1 MAVKRRLKF
10 YSGIRLDIPHLRSF
24 ESAVS
29 YDFDSTLRG
38 VLTGINSPYVVK
50 GFDIIYPIG
59 LQAVNLQLKVADS
72 VILHSTAS
80 ESGTIMQVPQTTPD
94 EILNALN
101 PNVIGSFQNGVINY
115 VALDY
120 RREVDEESVD
130 QTAGWSPSEK
140 LEFQRTVPISTIL
153 QYKVVITSSGFGNL
167 LPLYIVGVNSSGFVT
182 FITNSK
188 PSLFRLGSGGST
200 PNPFNSFTY
209 GNLINPQS
217 GNRREYIY
225 SGTQTTN
232 PVSVGPG
239 ADASAFKYGDW
250 SIGSLKEWMDAVMTR
265 FKEVTGSSYWYVD
278 SNLPSSSPG
287 ALNLANVWFDSGAGS
302 VMTGS
307 GNVAYNYILQADL
320 TSGWSYGSG
329 IKSGDSYIKGV
340 TSGSTAVL
348 NNIISDSSYNYLLV
362 TDVVGSFNYISPEN
376 IDNRRLFRHNSNL
389 FDLITISFGGAS
401 YGLYQRKP
409 LSTATTVAATLA
421 TGPGTDEYTVTSN
434 SHGLN
439 NGDIVCI
446 ISGSN
451 KKVVQVSGKT
461 VNTFKFKSKH
471 LNGISAGVITL
482 AKVLSEV
489 DQTAHPYP
497 YTYSSSSSF
506 NLDVKNAS
514 PKEYNSVDVTANAY
528 SSVEF
533 WYPLEYGSQIPAQLA
548 ATGPVLFDGVVTTA
562 TLSIV
567 SELPSGATS
576 NPYNGPVSW
585 SSDIY
590 VKGIIG
596 NRYFKLASSAASD
609 PAGTADIYGNG
620 TAYLKNGEVAYIVL
634 DRNQPVSNSQLFN
647 CSAAGNPIVGS
658 TTPVD
663 SSGNPL
669 VAGDFVKFA
678 NESDQYWLRIDS
690 IAGNTINLINDSGSA
705 PSSLERPANSGV
717 LLYSKGSYNTVY
729 VRPHWQVA
737 DNINTYWLAVR
748 RDFNGASKVYFRS
761 LELEPG
767 ESRTINDNQANNLL
781 IYTGAGTE
789 AATSPEYMEID
800 NGQWSKSQTLT
811 LQSSNAVNSRSK
823 QLSFAS
829 PPDLGFQKGDKVRT
843 AGGDIFTISSVLTN
857 KTVVVKED
865 PSSLSNGQTLTYQR
879 LNYSIDESDNLT
891 LAIRKED
898 RELAKINTQL
908 TKPVYDESVFLQVM
922 PVTLNPGQQLRS
934 GSFVHIGTVTNPTS
948 LAWVLYGTGSVNE
961 TIEGSTVAM
970 PGGSVFGANKAL
982 VHIYSGGTNGGFS
995 HGTTIYQNGT
1005 AIGTINNAGNP
1016 VFTSPVVLASSLVEV
1031 VLPPNRRTQLLDN
1044 TSSYVTYPSFA
1055 AYNKGDGVLSG
1066 EDLMVIANDTIRE
1079 ANIDYTETFGGPKAK
1094 IRIDRDLPANT
1105 RMRFRTLSTV
1115 GSPVHSSG
1123 AGIIDLQSSYN
1134 AGNTINTALSTPVT
1148 ITALGTDTALALTG
1162 SVTINGSGAAPLN
1175 GIFGNADQNFV
1186 IGSESNK
1193 PLETWSANQSIK
1205 THSNWTGSA
1214 WSSKTATQVTT
1225 NSSPTV
1231 VTGSGV
1237 TIDANTAL
1245 RVCMTAVG
1253 RSDTNTGYA
1262 SYRVEGMFKREAG
1275 NVVAIGS
1282 PVSTIIAQDGDG
1294 TATSLVFG
1302 IMNPDTVVA
1311 ILIGHGSNQFNW
1323 AVTLEWQAVKNSS

>member
-38 VLTGINSPYVVK
+38 VLTGINNPYVVK
-50 GFDIIYPIG
+50 GFDIAYPIG

-80 ESGTIMQVPQTTPD
+80 ESGTIMQVPQTAPD

-153 QYKVVITSSGFGNL
+153 QYKIVITSSGFGNL

-188 PSLFRLGSGGST
+188 PSLFRLGSGGAN
-200 PNPFNSFTY
+200 PNPFASFTY
-209 GNLINPQS
+209 NNLTNPQT
-217 GNRREYIY
+217 GNRREFVYQG
-225 SGTQTTN
+225 SATTN

-239 ADASAFKYGDW
+239 DDSNAFNYGDW

-278 SNLPSSSPG
+278 SNLPSSPSNG
-287 ALNLANVWFDSGAGS
+287 LSLANVWFDSGAGS
-302 VMTGS
+302 VMTGA

-320 TSGWSYGSG
+320 SSDWSYGQQV
-329 IKSGDSYIKGV
+329 KSGDSYIKGM
-340 TSGSTAVL
+340 TSGATAIL
-348 NNIISDSSYNYLLV
+348 NNVISDANYDYLLV
-362 TDVVGSFNYISPEN
+362 TDVVGSFDYTSPET
-376 IDNRRLFRHNSNL
+376 IQNRRLLKHNPNL
-389 FDLITISFGGAS
+389 FELITITISGQS

-409 LSTATTVAATLA
+409 VSTATTVAGTLA
-421 TGPGTDEYTVTSN
+421 SGPGTDEYTVTSG

-446 ISGSN
+446 IGVSN
-451 KKVVQVSGKT
+451 KKVVQVANKT
-461 VNTFKFKSKH
+461 VNTFKFKTKT
-471 LNGISAGVITL
+471 LNGISAGAITL

-489 DQTAHPYP
+489 DQTIHPYP
-497 YTYSSSSSF
+497 TNYSSGSSF
-506 NLDVKNAS
+506 NLNVEGAS
-514 PKEYNSVDVTANAY
+514 PDEYNSFDVNGNAY

-533 WYPLEYGSQIPAQLA
+533 WYPLEYTGTIPTPIA
-548 ATGPVLFDGVVTTA
+548 ATGPIVFDGVTTTA
-562 TLSIV
+562 TLSIA

-585 SSDIY
+585 DSDIY
-590 VKGIIG
+590 IKGIVG
-596 NRYFKLASSAASD
+596 DRYFKIPAAASAD

-620 TAYLKNGEVAYIVL
+620 TAYLENGEVAYVVL
-634 DRNQPVSNSQLFN
+634 ERNQPVSISQLFS
-647 CSAAGNPIVGS
+647 CSVAGGPISGS
-658 TTPVD
+658 TPPLDVN
-663 SSGNPL
+663 GNPL

-690 IAGNTINLINDSGSA
+690 IAGNTINLINDAGGA
-705 PSSLERPANSGV
+705 PTALQRPANSGV
-717 LLYSKGSYNTVY
+717 LLYSKGSYSTVY
-729 VRPHWQVA
+729 VRPHAEVE
-737 DNINTYWLAVR
+737 DSINTYWLAVR
-748 RDFNGASKVYFRS
+748 RDFAGVSKVYFRS

-767 ESRTINDNQANNLL
+767 EKRTINDNQPSNLL

-789 AATSPEYMEID
+789 AATSPDYTEID
-800 NGQWSKSQTLT
+800 NGQWSKTQSLN
-811 LQSSNAVNSRSK
+811 LQSSNAVHQRSK
-823 QLSFAS
+823 QVSFAS
-829 PPDLGFQKGDKVRT
+829 APDLGFQKGDKFKT
-843 AGGDIFTISSVLTN
+843 SGGDTYTVDAVLTN
-857 KTVVVKED
+857 KTVLTKED
-865 PSSLSNGQTLTYQR
+865 PASLVNGQTVTYYR
-879 LNYSIDESDNLT
+879 LNYSINESDNLT

-898 RELAKINTQL
+898 RELARVNTRL

-922 PVTLNPGQQLRS
+922 PITLSPGQTLRS
-934 GSFVHIGTVTNPTS
+934 GSFVYIGSINAPTS
-948 LAWVLYGTGSVNE
+948 LAWVLYGSSSVNE
-961 TIEGSTVAM
+961 TIEGSAISM
-970 PGGSVFGANKAL
+970 PGGNVFGSNTAL
-982 VHIYSGGTNGGFS
+982 VHIYSSGTNGGFT
-995 HGTTIYQNGT
+995 HGTTVYQNGT
-1005 AIGTINNAGNP
+1005 AIGTVNNVGNP
-1016 VFTSPVVLASSLVEV
+1016 AFTSPVVLASSLVEI
-1031 VLPPNRRTQLLDN
+1031 VLPANRRTQLVN
-1044 TSSYVTYPSFA
+1044 GATYFTYPTFA
-1055 AYNKGDGVLSG
+1055 TYNKGDGVLSG
-1066 EDLMVIANDTIRE
+1066 EDLVVIANDTIRE
-1079 ANIDYTETFGGPKAK
+1079 ANIDYTETFGGPKGK

-1105 RMRFRTLSTV
+1105 RMRFRTLGTV

-1123 AGIIDLQSSYN
+1123 AGIIDLQASYS
-1134 AGNTINTALSTPVT
+1134 AGNTINTSLSNPVT
-1148 ITALGTDTALALTG
+1148 INATGADTALALTG
-1162 SVTINGSGAAPLN
+1162 SMTINGSGAAPLN
-1175 GIFGNADQNFV
+1175 GIFGSTDQNFV
-1186 IGSESNK
+1186 IGKESNK
-1193 PLETWSANQSIK
+1193 PSDLWTAKQSVK
-1205 THSNWTGSA
+1205 THANWTGSA
-1214 WSSKTATQVTT
+1214 WSSKTAVQVTT

-1231 VTGSGV
+1231 VSNSGI
-1237 TIDANTAL
+1237 TMDTSTAL

-1253 RSDTNTGYA
+1253 RSNTNTGYA

-1275 NVVAIGS
+1275 NVIAIGS

-1311 ILIGHGSNQFNW
+1311 IIIGHGSNQYNW
-1323 AVTLEWQAVKNSS
+1323 AVTLEWQAVKNSA